1 MSSEKDLLS
10 IMNDLHNDLPYRSY
24 ATQLLQELRL
34 RKIAG
39 RLDLLAAIFVFVLL
53 LQACS
58 AIGLL

>member
-24 ATQLLQELRL
+24 ATLLLQELRL
-34 RKIAG
+34 RKIVG

-58 AIGLL
+58 LIGLL